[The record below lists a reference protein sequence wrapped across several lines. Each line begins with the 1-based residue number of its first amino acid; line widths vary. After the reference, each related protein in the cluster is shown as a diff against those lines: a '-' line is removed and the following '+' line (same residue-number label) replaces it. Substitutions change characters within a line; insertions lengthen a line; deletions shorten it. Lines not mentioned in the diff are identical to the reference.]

1 MLQIEELK
9 VEVDDKEILKNVN
22 MESRTRSNRV
32 LSTGYHYE
40 FYCQL

>member
-22 MESRTRSNRV
+22 YGIPDEIKQSIVNR
-32 LSTGYHYE
+32 LS
-40 FYCQL
+40 L